1 MPTIGVTPIAP
12 SCQRGVVNQPPGLPD
27 ANNSRWAEAMY
38 MQVDRKPPLDFLV
51 PPPAEPS
58 PPGSF
63 YPQAPIYHLRK
74 SDRYTQGYVY
84 VHNWF
89 TESTFIDQTNLTQVV
104 LPPNVQPKLVND
116 EWEFLPIPG
125 NHVPEHGIPYA
136 VCVNGNP
143 DMLITECCVHTEASM
158 MQYEWGE
165 SIRGR
170 LRGMW
175 ERTFGLENGADGG
188 PTTAAIFNING
199 LKRNDRSAP
208 QVGMSRDGSFNLAST
223 VMKGNGQGIFM
234 PSVQA
239 SYPEAVDI
247 MARMREDIAV
257 VYATVMPTMVSLQEW
272 QAIVFRAT
280 DNNVFGFGGL
290 GPNPTGLQ
298 MNVSSVINEVSL
310 SISIGVLQ
318 GALHV
323 DFGDD
328 PTTLTFFIIFLNLPK
343 GQ

>member
-1 MPTIGVTPIAP
+1 
-12 SCQRGVVNQPPGLPD
+12 
-27 ANNSRWAEAMY
+27 
-38 MQVDRKPPLDFLV
+38 
-51 PPPAEPS
+51 
-58 PPGSF
+58 
-63 YPQAPIYHLRK
+63 
-74 SDRYTQGYVY
+74 
-84 VHNWF
+84 
-89 TESTFIDQTNLTQVV
+89 
-104 LPPNVQPKLVND
+104 
-116 EWEFLPIPG
+116 
-125 NHVPEHGIPYA
+125 
-136 VCVNGNP
+136 
-143 DMLITECCVHTEASM
+143 
-158 MQYEWGE
+158 
-165 SIRGR
+165 
-170 LRGMW
+170 
-175 ERTFGLENGADGG
+175 
-188 PTTAAIFNING
+188 
-199 LKRNDRSAP
+199 
-208 QVGMSRDGSFNLAST
+208 
-223 VMKGNGQGIFM
+223 MKGNGQGIFM